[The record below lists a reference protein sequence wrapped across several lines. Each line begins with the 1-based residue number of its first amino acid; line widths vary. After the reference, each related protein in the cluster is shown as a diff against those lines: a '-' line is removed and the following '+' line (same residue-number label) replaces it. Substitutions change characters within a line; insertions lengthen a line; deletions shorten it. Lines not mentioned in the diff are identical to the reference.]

1 MTMSMAICSE
11 GLKIVDGL
19 DPNAVAY
26 ATYNDTVNENG
37 YVLNALSV
45 HFHICVHIVDGKFW
59 K

>member
-11 GLKIVDGL
+11 GLKIVEGL

-37 YVLNALSV
+37 YVTHKLSV
-45 HFHICVHIVDGKFW
+45 
-59 K
+59 